1 MILQSSL
8 NAIAQAPFTVPLTQA
23 NHLILVEAVADGRS
37 GHFILDTGAG
47 DIILH
52 EKYFSTLQ
60 TGEEVFEDINGHGF
74 RLRTGWVNLILGAL
88 SRKNEKAFIVNLQQ
102 LEKVLGKNLF
112 GKIGTHFFRKT
123 ELEIDYAVQEL
134 TIYPSGWE
142 ESNTAKH
149 RPALVWTV
157 DMKMKGHIPYLQSR
171 VDGKTVRLGLDTG
184 AEVNVVNERGSERL
198 NGELLQQRQVAVW
211 AVGDRPTVAKVR
223 QLVNFQVGAVAYA
236 PMATVTLP
244 TLPFNNHLPG
254 PRLDGIL
261 GYPFLSQHR
270 IALNFEK
277 HTITFRQLRKGAER
291 ITLMAGKGE
300 KEN

>member
-1 MILQSSL
+1 M
-8 NAIAQAPFTVPLTQA
+8 NAIAQAPFTVPFTQA
-23 NHLILVEAVADGRS
+23 NHLILIEAVADGRK

-60 TGEEVFEDINGHGF
+60 TGEEIFEDINGQGF
-74 RLRTGWVNLILGAL
+74 RLRTGWVNLSLGAL
-88 SRKNEKAFIVNLQQ
+88 SRKNEKAFIVDLRQ
-102 LEKVLGKNLF
+102 LEKVLGRNLF

-123 ELEIDYAVQEL
+123 ELEIDYAAQEL
-134 TIYPSGWE
+134 RIHPSGWE
-142 ESNTAKH
+142 ERNTGKD
-149 RPALVWTV
+149 RPAAVWTV

-211 AVGDRPTVAKVR
+211 AVGDQPTVAKFR
-223 QLVNFQVGAVAYA
+223 QLLNFQVGGVAYA
-236 PMATVTLP
+236 PMATVTIP

-261 GYPFLSQHR
+261 GFPFFSQHR
-270 IALNFEK
+270 IALDFEK
-277 HTITFRQLRKGAER
+277 RTISFRQLRKGAER
-291 ITLMAGKGE
+291 IPFMADKE
-300 KEN
+300 RKEN